1 MTSMVHLD
9 GRTRPANGFTT
20 VELALTLCVILVVA
34 AIAIPSFMS
43 AYRMYQLSDAA
54 SQVTG
59 ILAATRL
66 DAIRGNTSVTCIIQ
80 KAAGVTRIWTDSI
93 VNGTEDPGE
102 RQIIFTGA
110 VNLVDAGSVPGA
122 GNLAAA
128 LNVSTLTNVSL
139 SNATFKFD
147 QRGAVNPGAVAIYA
161 LYIGNTNALDAG
173 YRAVILFPSGSIQ
186 IWQADGQGNWRFLK

>member
-1 MTSMVHLD
+1 MTSVAHFD
-9 GRTRPANGFTT
+9 RRPRPTNGFTT

-54 SQVTG
+54 TQVTG
-59 ILAATRL
+59 VLGATRL
-66 DAIRGNTSVTCIIQ
+66 EAIRRNTPVNCIIQ
-80 KAAGVTRIWTDSI
+80 QAAGVTRIWTDSI
-93 VNGTEDPGE
+93 VNSTEDPGE

-110 VNLVDAGSVPGA
+110 VNLVDSGSVPGI
-122 GNLAAA
+122 GNLTAA
-128 LNVSTLTNVSL
+128 VGVQTLTAVPL
-139 SNATFKFD
+139 ANAPINFD
-147 QRGAVNPGAVAIYA
+147 QRGAVNPAAVSA
-161 LYIGNTNALDAG
+161 LYIGNTSATGAG